1 MTVNEYGF
9 YFEKQGL
16 SGEEGPID
24 PSQQYFEGSHADHAV
39 VRETGQNTLDNR
51 GTNAEGPIR
60 MEFELTTM
68 ATRDIPGI
76 EGLQKHLEAVAEQ
89 TESQQG
95 HDRMVLAASLAKEET
110 IPVLRISDYNTTGL
124 TGSEDLSSSGSP
136 LSRLTRGKGG
146 SSDDERGGSFGIG
159 SAVGPMASNLC
170 TVLYTS
176 MPEDTLNTV
185 LAGYT
190 RLATHMLGETSYR
203 AEGYFTRLACD
214 SDFQYQRPAK
224 RIGPFPE
231 RTVPGTDTYVL
242 GYRMADND
250 PNLERVRD
258 AVIDNFMAAIDKGR
272 LVVDGIT
279 KENRWTLDFE
289 SLQGFVKNR
298 PRARAFYE
306 ALQDPE
312 PAEATLKKVGKVRL
326 YINIDDRLEKK
337 LHTITMRSALMKIDL
352 FKHNSISAKYAAVLV
367 CDSEEGNKY
376 LRRLEPPQHH
386 VWDAA
391 RDPTNGSAVIRE
403 MKTFVRDSL
412 RERITTEI
420 GDVVEIEGLSRFLPT
435 ESVETKVSGDAAVP
449 ISEPDSDGSETESS
463 AVTGSVNSGKPAVV
477 PPNAKIQV
485 KVQRPATS
493 GGESE
498 AEQGKPTG
506 GDGKRK
512 TKDAGLPGEGAE
524 GEGSSRIRG
533 NELRFRSWSAKSRER
548 NSAVMALAITSG
560 EDECGDLELLA
571 LGPGGE
577 PEEAFTLPM
586 SRVVLRLPGKT
597 TELDFSGNTINNLSL
612 KGGQM
617 TRIDVYM
624 PAGER
629 YRLGVA

>member
-1 MTVNEYGF
+1 MTASEYGF

-24 PSQQYFEGSHADHAV
+24 PSQQYFEGAHADHAV

-51 GTNAEGPIR
+51 GTSAVGPIQ

-76 EGLQKHLEAVAEQ
+76 EGLREHLDAVAEQ
-89 TESQQG
+89 TVNQQG
-95 HDRMVLAASLAKEET
+95 HDRMEAAARLAKEEA

-124 TGSEDLSSSGSP
+124 TGSEALSSSGSP

-170 TVLYTS
+170 TVLYTT
-176 MPEDTLNTV
+176 MPEDTRDTV

-190 RLATHMLGETSYR
+190 RLATHTLGKTSYR
-203 AEGYFTRLACD
+203 AEGYFTKLACE
-214 SDFQYQRPAK
+214 SDFEYQRPAI
-224 RIGPFPE
+224 RVGPFSE
-231 RTVPGTDTYVL
+231 RTEPGTDTYVL
-242 GYRMADND
+242 GYRMADSD

-258 AVIDNFMAAIDKGR
+258 AVIDNFMAAIDRGR
-272 LVVDGIT
+272 LVVKGIT
-279 KENRWTLDFE
+279 KENEWTLDAD
-289 SLQGFVKNR
+289 SLERFVRNR
-298 PRARAFYE
+298 PEARAFYE

-312 PAEATLKKVGKVRL
+312 PAEATLRKVGKVRL
-326 YINIDDRLEKK
+326 YINVDDRLEKK
-337 LHTITMRSALMKIDL
+337 LHTITMRRPLMKIDL

-391 RDPTNGSAVIRE
+391 RDPVSGAAVIRD

-435 ESVETKVSGDAAVP
+435 ESIDTKVSGAAAAP
-449 ISEPDSDGSETESS
+449 TSEPDSEGSETESS
-463 AVTGSVNSGKPAVV
+463 TVTGRVRSGSPTVI
-477 PPNAKIQV
+477 PPNTKIQV
-485 KVQRPATS
+485 KIQRPATS
-493 GGESE
+493 GGETE
-498 AEQGKPTG
+498 VQQGKPTG
-506 GDGKRK
+506 GTGERK
-512 TKDAGLPGEGAE
+512 TKDAGLPGKGTA
-524 GEGSSRIRG
+524 GVGTSRING
-533 NELRFRSWSAKSRER
+533 NELQFRSWSTKS
-548 NSAVMALAITSG
+548 SDPDTAVMALAITSH

-577 PEEAFTLPM
+577 PEEGFKLPI
-586 SRVVLRLPGKT
+586 SRVVLHGVGKT
-597 TELDFSGNTINNLSL
+597 TELSFSENTITKLSL
-612 KGGQM
+612 QAGQM